1 MDKLKRSG
9 FLPHLAGKVFLSKHL
24 GVEELDNKT

>member
-1 MDKLKRSG
+1 MDKLERSG

-24 GVEELDNKT
+24 GVEELNNKT